1 MRFFPGLLDILA
13 GCRDFGAV
21 ERVGPARPVPSGLLW
36 LSRCGPVPVLPAG
49 FGLTLGRWL
58 SVPGASINFGRLV
71 SCVCL
76 LFGMVLSAGIPSPL
90 VFAGISG
97 HIDKHES

>member
-1 MRFFPGLLDILA
+1 MRFFPGLLDLLA
-13 GCRDFGAV
+13 GCCDFGPVAG
-21 ERVGPARPVPSGLLW
+21 VGRAWPVPCGLFW

-49 FGLTLGRWL
+49 FALALGRWR
-58 SVPGASINFGRLV
+58 SVPGASNNFGRLV
-71 SCVCL
+71 SCVRL
-76 LFGMVLSAGIPSPL
+76 LFGVVLSAGIPSPL